1 MKKFAILGYGTVGK
15 AVAEVWDE
23 LPEKP
28 LAQGPILVRH
38 AYPADRFSAY
48 LTEDFSVIENDPEVA
63 VVAEVIGGTDDAY
76 TYSKRALLAGKS
88 VVSSNKALVAA
99 HGAELFALAKKMG
112 VSYRF
117 EAAVA
122 GGIPLL
128 APLTESLKSNRVTE
142 LCGILNGTTNYILTA
157 MKSEGAAYGDA
168 LKKAQELGFAEADPT
183 ADVEGHDA
191 GRKTAILAS
200 LAFGKNVRYEDL
212 SVQGITQITPADLEL
227 ADALGCAV
235 KLIGHTGCTEQG
247 VYAFV
252 EPHLVPRDK
261 LLSAVNGVMNACMV
275 RCSAANELM
284 FYGPGAGGRP
294 TASAV
299 CSDLLAAAKHAGD
312 CMELSD
318 EPVTLLDADELP
330 SRWYVRCKAEPDAL
344 LAAFPTARPVYGTSG
359 EAGFITEL
367 CAKSALTGALQAV
380 NAACAWRVLD

>member
-1 MKKFAILGYGTVGK
+1 MKKFAILGYGTVGR
-15 AVAEVWDE
+15 AVAEVWSE
-23 LPEKP
+23 LKDAP

-38 AYPADRFSAY
+38 AYPADRFAAF
-48 LTEDFSVIENDPEVA
+48 LTEDFSVIEKDPDIA

-99 HGAELFALAKKMG
+99 HGAELCALAKEKG

-128 APLTESLKSNRVTE
+128 APLTESLASNRITE

-157 MKSEGAAYGDA
+157 MKAEGAAYSDA
-168 LKKAQELGFAEADPT
+168 LKTAQELGYAEADPT

-212 SVQGITQITPADLEL
+212 SVQGITKIASADLEL
-227 ADALGCAV
+227 ADALGCSV
-235 KLIGHTGCTEQG
+235 KLIGRTGCSKEG
-247 VYAFV
+247 LYAFV
-252 EPHLVPRDK
+252 EPHLIPRDK
-261 LLSAVNGVMNACMV
+261 LLSSVDGVMNACMV
-275 RCSAANELM
+275 RASAANELM

-299 CSDLLAAAKHAGD
+299 CSDLLAAAKHPGD
-312 CMELSD
+312 CMELSS
-318 EPVTLLDADELP
+318 EPVSLLDADELP
-330 SRWYVRCKAEPDAL
+330 SRWYVRCHAEPDVL
-344 LAAFPTARPVYGTSG
+344 LGVFPTAHPVYASG
-359 EAGFITEL
+359 GDAGFITDTMP
-367 CAKSALTGALQAV
+367 KSALRPMLAGVQA
-380 NAACAWRVLD
+380 ASAWRVLD